1 MIDINLHEVYRFL
14 GDRTIRPGDELD
26 ERIRRCIGKMQQSSA
41 PRSIY
46 RRFPVRTEAPDL
58 VFVAD
63 LTISSENL
71 YKNLNGCE
79 EVILFAATVGIGI
92 DRLIRR
98 SEVTSILDAAIYQ
111 AAGAAMIEAYAD
123 SEVRKLAEEAKETG
137 LSLRPRYSPGYGDLP
152 LSLQRDFSRL
162 LEMEKWCGI
171 TLTDTLL
178 MVPSKS
184 ITAFIGCVKDSDRES
199 AGTDAPGNVVP
210 GACAPG
216 ACAPRSCAP
225 GNGISGTGQ
234 KPDDSEYLA
243 DIVNPLELNTRCGS
257 PRATIPQDSEAPDK
271 TKMNPGQTTGKPGTP
286 SESDSCLTCS
296 HAPDCLYRKHPE
308 A

>member
-26 ERIRRCIGKMQQSSA
+26 ERIRRCIGKMQQSAA
-41 PRSIY
+41 PRSIH
-46 RRFPVRTEAPDL
+46 RRFPVRTKSPDL
-58 VFVAD
+58 VFIAD
-63 LTISSENL
+63 LTIRSKNL
-71 YKNLNGCE
+71 YKNLKGCD
-79 EVILFAATVGIGI
+79 EVILFAATVGVGI

-123 SEVRKLAEEAKETG
+123 AEVRNLADEAQKTG
-137 LSLRPRYSPGYGDLP
+137 YTFRPRYSPGYGDLP

-162 LEMEKWCGI
+162 LDMEKWCGI

-184 ITAFIGCVKDSDRES
+184 ITAFIGCVKNSDRINRET
-199 AGTDAPGNVVP
+199 GV
-210 GACAPG
+210 
-216 ACAPRSCAP
+216 
-225 GNGISGTGQ
+225 SGTGSN
-234 KPDDSEYLA
+234 PDDSEYLA
-243 DIVNPLELNTRCGS
+243 DIVNPLELETSCKKPETDSHQSFRS
-257 PRATIPQDSEAPDK
+257 PGRDAEQPE
-271 TKMNPGQTTGKPGTP
+271 QTSDMTGIY

-296 HAPDCLYRKHPE
+296 HTPDCLYRKQPGE
-308 A
+308 NTP

>member
-41 PRSIY
+41 PRSIH
-46 RRFPVRTEAPDL
+46 RRFPVRTKSPDL
-58 VFVAD
+58 VFIAD
-63 LTISSENL
+63 LTIRSKNL
-71 YKNLNGCE
+71 YKNLTGCD
-79 EVILFAATVGIGI
+79 EVILFAATVGVGI

-123 SEVRKLAEEAKETG
+123 AEVRNLADEAQKTG
-137 LSLRPRYSPGYGDLP
+137 YTFRPRYSPGYGDLP

-162 LEMEKWCGI
+162 LDMEKWCGI

-184 ITAFIGCVKDSDRES
+184 ITAFIGCVKNSDRINTV
-199 AGTDAPGNVVP
+199 TDVSGGNIYETAVSETVV
-210 GACAPG
+210 
-216 ACAPRSCAP
+216 
-225 GNGISGTGQ
+225 SGTGSN
-234 KPDDSEYLA
+234 PDDAEYLA
-243 DIVNPLELNTRCGS
+243 DIVNPLELETSCKK
-257 PRATIPQDSEAPDK
+257 PETDSHQSFRSSDRDAEQPK
-271 TKMNPGQTTGKPGTP
+271 QTSDMAGIY

-296 HAPDCLYRKHPE
+296 HAPDCLYRKQPGE
-308 A
+308 NTP

>member
-26 ERIRRCIGKMQQSSA
+26 ERIRRCIGKMQQSAA
-41 PRSIY
+41 PRSIH
-46 RRFPVRTEAPDL
+46 RRFPVRTKSPDL
-58 VFVAD
+58 VFIAD
-63 LTISSENL
+63 LTIRSKNL
-71 YKNLNGCE
+71 YKNLKGCD
-79 EVILFAATVGIGI
+79 EVILFAATVGVGI

-123 SEVRKLAEEAKETG
+123 AEVRNLADEAQKTG
-137 LSLRPRYSPGYGDLP
+137 YTFRPRYSPGYGDLP

-162 LEMEKWCGI
+162 LDMEKWCGI

-184 ITAFIGCVKDSDRES
+184 ITAFIGCVKNSDRVNRET
-199 AGTDAPGNVVP
+199 GV
-210 GACAPG
+210 
-216 ACAPRSCAP
+216 
-225 GNGISGTGQ
+225 SGTGSN
-234 KPDDSEYLA
+234 PDDSEYLA
-243 DIVNPLELNTRCGS
+243 DIVNPLELETSCKKPETDSHQSFRS
-257 PRATIPQDSEAPDK
+257 PGRDAEQPE
-271 TKMNPGQTTGKPGTP
+271 QTSDMTDIY

-296 HAPDCLYRKHPE
+296 HAPDCLYRKQPGE
-308 A
+308 NTP